1 MDNQKQIVIKYDIG
15 KGTTLIRTGIPNPET
30 DTPVIVF
37 TQLRKE
43 YPIGEGEIAEEDELG
58 SVALFIHNIEG
69 LEVLERAVKRV
80 RKIFEETEN
89 VGQM

>member
-15 KGTTLIRTGIPNPET
+15 KGNTLIRAGIPNAET
-30 DTPVIVF
+30 GVPVIMF

-43 YPIGEGEIAEEDELG
+43 YPIGDGEIAEEDELG
-58 SVALFIHNIEG
+58 SVALFIHNTKG

-80 RKIFEETEN
+80 RKIFEEAKNETDN
-89 VGQM
+89 